1 MKIFLTNL
9 GKYVEGELVGL
20 WLTLLFTDEEFSTA
34 LKKISIGG
42 RYEEYFITDYEND
55 LGLKVGEYE
64 SLNTLNEVAKCIDDL
79 NANELQIL
87 RAVVEMDSP
96 DVADMVEIIANL
108 DNYTLHGDIKTYHDL
123 GRYMIH
129 DSGDFNVYTIETLEP
144 YLNYESYGYDHSC
157 NVEGKLT
164 SYGWLERCT

>member
-1 MKIFLTNL
+1 LKIFLTNL

-55 LGLKVGEYE
+55 LGLKVGEHE
-64 SLNTLNEVAKCIDDL
+64 SLNELNEVAKCIDDL
-79 NANELQIL
+79 NANELQVL

-96 DVADMVEIIANL
+96 DVADMVEIIATL
-108 DNYTLHGDIKTYHDL
+108 DNYTLHSDINSYQDL

-129 DSGDFNVYTIETLEP
+129 DSGNFNAYTIETLEP

-164 SYGWLERCT
+164 SYGWLERHM